1 MSDQAIE
8 AVSPAKLIEE
18 YIALRDA
25 KKHADETY
33 AEFIKVNYA
42 DRMDELERVLLDT
55 LNKLGVDSLAGQS
68 GTVYKKLSTSVTVA
82 DAREFRRHVIGDED
96 WDVIDWR
103 ANKTAINDRVE
114 NGEALPPGVNR
125 TTFFSVGIRRK
136 S

>member
-1 MSDQAIE
+1 MSDQATE
-8 AVSPAKLIEE
+8 AASPARLIEE

-68 GTVYKKLSTSVTVA
+68 GTVYRKLSTSVTVA

-136 S
+136 T